1 MNAYIIVEDFL
12 MNVCVICIFQVL
24 FLSARNK
31 RFLEGEIDKYTDN
44 LNRVWLITLTVARIR
59 CSGVCRRAV
68 GGEK

>member
-1 MNAYIIVEDFL
+1 MSSSDDSEAELNAYIFVEDFL

-44 LNRVWLITLTVARIR
+44 
-59 CSGVCRRAV
+59 
-68 GGEK
+68 